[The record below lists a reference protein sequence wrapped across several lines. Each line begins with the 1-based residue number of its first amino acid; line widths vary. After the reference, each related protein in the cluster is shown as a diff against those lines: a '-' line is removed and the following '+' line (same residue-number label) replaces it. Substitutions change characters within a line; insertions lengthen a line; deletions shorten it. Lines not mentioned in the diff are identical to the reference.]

1 MTLSTALSHPG
12 YHDDEAARITFE
24 AVRWPGG
31 PYCPHRG
38 CFDTIAPLGGKSI
51 GSGWYWC
58 NKCRAKF
65 TVRVGSVLERSY
77 ISMHKWMLAFRSMAS
92 SKKCMSAHQLPRTLG
107 IPYKTAWFMAHRIP
121 EAMRP
126 TDDGQLGEGK
136 TVEIDETFVGGLEKN
151 KHRSKRKHVG
161 TGSAGKEAV
170 FSLIERGGVVRS
182 RHVPAVTAAALRP
195 ILKAQVH
202 EATFIM
208 TNEGATDKSIG
219 SDFKSRA

>member
-1 MTLSTALSHPG
+1 M
-12 YHDDEAARITFE
+12 
-24 AVRWPGG
+24 V
-31 PYCPHRG
+31 
-38 CFDTIAPLGGKSI
+38 
-51 GSGWYWC
+51 
-58 NKCRAKF
+58 
-65 TVRVGSVLERSY
+65 
-77 ISMHKWMLAFRSMAS
+77 S
-92 SKKCMSAHQLPRTLG
+92 SKKGMSAHQLHRKLG
-107 IPYKTAWFMAHRIP
+107 IPYKTAWFMAHRIR

-161 TGSAGKEAV
+161 TGSASKEAV
-170 FSLIERGGVVRS
+170 FSLIERGGKVRS

-202 EATFIM
+202 EAIFVM

>member
-1 MTLSTALSHPG
+1 
-12 YHDDEAARITFE
+12 
-24 AVRWPGG
+24 
-31 PYCPHRG
+31 
-38 CFDTIAPLGGKSI
+38 
-51 GSGWYWC
+51 
-58 NKCRAKF
+58 
-65 TVRVGSVLERSY
+65 
-77 ISMHKWMLAFRSMAS
+77 MHKWMLAFRSMAS
-92 SKKCMSAHQLPRTLG
+92 SKKSMSAYQLHRTPG
-107 IPYKTAWFMAHRIP
+107 IPYKTAWFMAHRIH

-170 FSLIERGGVVRS
+170 FSLIERGGKVRS

-202 EATFIM
+202 EATFLM
-208 TNEGATDKSIG
+208 TDEGATDKSIG